1 MSNSSISSIDQL
13 IKLGEL
19 EKAESECLDLL
30 DENENNAAAFSKLG
44 KIYLLKGKEFEAQ
57 IFFEKALKI
66 DSNYLPAQE
75 KLNSL
80 SLIPNKVQKNYQI
93 SLQEHNSIKTIDKK
107 MHSEETSFNNI
118 CWCGGILRNSVH
130 PLYVQCELCG
140 THVVRQKYS
149 SEELQKFYSLSG
161 YWHDHQTLVS
171 GYPPIEV
178 RAKSDFNDRIPYWY
192 ELVNK
197 YTSNSG
203 SLLEIGCA
211 HGGFLYYCREHGIK
225 NVVGVEVDEET
236 CKFAQ
241 QHFRLPHV
249 CSGLFPNVKLPM
261 TSFDIITGFDVI
273 EHFADPIAG
282 ITAISNLLSD
292 NGTFIFQTPCYRGES
307 DVWQQFRPAE
317 HIYLYNESSI
327 RQLFMKC
334 GLEITDILPGYFPDD
349 MFVIGRKS
357 KKGENINFASGY
369 QKGNED
375 LTKIGDGSNF
385 KYSIEQI
392 ITVAKPKKILF
403 LRTDSIGDN
412 VLASTVLK
420 GIKDKFPGADITVLC
435 QNHISELYEHCTYI
449 KNILGIDKNKF
460 LEDEEYKSKII
471 LSIQKEKF
479 DLVINSV
486 FSSEPVN
493 DLLAFTAGAQ
503 QTIRIDGNSENSTQK
518 WVNDARE
525 LSTFVIKT
533 SEGWTSEIN
542 RHKEFLT
549 GLGIEARNITPEIW
563 LSKEDEKFADQFF
576 NENGFNP
583 GKTIVLFTGARYD
596 IRLYNHYGKA
606 LSKICRENKF
616 SVVAV
621 GSQDDYKINQD
632 NLDDIHVSTI
642 NLSGKTTLKQTAA
655 IIKKCRLAVGA
666 ETGNAHIAC
675 AVGTPN
681 VIILGG
687 GHFGRF
693 MPYSELTSMVVLP
706 LSCYGCNWQCS
717 FERAYCVKDND
728 PELVL
733 TAIEN
738 ALSSKSK
745 KPRIYFNELPSKNS
759 KDIIYKMLSRFLA
772 IDKVEMIEVKKE
784 GILSYSKKLL
794 LLAEEAIQ
802 SNHYNTARKLV
813 DNVLYVDPSNVDGL
827 NNLAVIEICE
837 QNHSEAV
844 RLLRQI
850 LELDSTNEVAL
861 GNSKYL
867 KEKLNSVKNV
877 KELKK
882 SSIHQSEDLKLV
894 TIIVQGRNDG
904 YMGNFEWRLYTNLNK
919 LSQVIHELGLV
930 DEVQIILVDWGSEK
944 PLANVLT
951 LSEEAKNCLEFVHVP
966 KSIATKYNK
975 DSEYSMVHAINTGI
989 KRAEGKYVLF
999 CDGDTYIPVETMKNL
1014 VVNLRRGCIGKL
1026 DLRKSLF
1033 MASRYHIPK
1042 TFQTSAPSLP
1052 GIDKY
1057 IKENHHSFNHDKI
1070 NLTNFIGTATAYLML
1085 KELWFECRGFDES
1098 LIYWGWFDID
1108 LFHRIKSKYDIY
1120 DLEDFGMPFYHLEHY
1135 SNSKNRDMKAENP
1148 RKVNPASMPKYFA
1161 PNNDSWGLLDEDI
1174 NIEKLNRKPITAK
1187 KDISS
1192 SELNNII
1199 PPEIKDD
1206 EFYNEIVD
1214 LAKKKEVR
1222 TVLEIGSSSG
1232 GGSTEAFVKG
1242 LRQNPGNPKMFCM
1255 EISKNRF
1262 AELKKRYETE
1272 KFVQCYNVSS
1282 VAIKDFPP
1290 EDDVKR
1296 FYGTTKS
1303 SLNLYPI
1310 EQVLGWLQQDMNYV
1324 SASGVPD
1331 DGIQIIREENNLQN
1345 FDLVLID
1352 GSEFTGSAE
1361 LKKVYGAKY
1370 ILLDDVN
1377 AYKNYESYQQ
1387 LLKDP
1392 NYVLIKENWKVRNGY
1407 AIFKFKDEEMPVHFF
1422 TIVLNGEPFI
1432 RYHIDLFKQLPF
1444 KWHWH
1449 IIEGVAEL
1457 KNDTAW
1463 SVAMG
1468 GKVSNEFHRNGLS
1481 KDGTTKYLD
1490 GLKIEFPDNITIYRK
1505 GKGKF
1510 WNGKLEMVNA
1520 PLKNI
1525 NEESLLIEI
1534 DADELWI
1541 FDQILETR
1549 KMFLENPAK
1558 TAAYFWCHFYV
1569 GGNLVTTIKNAYS
1582 KTPYY
1587 EWIRAWRFNPGNRW
1601 TTHEP
1606 PSLCMQNGTGQW
1618 MDLAK
1623 INPFLHN
1630 ETEAH
1635 GLVFHHYAYVL
1646 EQQLKFKEIYYGYQ
1660 NALHVWQKLQNTKN
1674 FPVLLKDYFS
1684 WVKDLQQVDTLISQ
1698 GIKPVAVKDDSG
1710 QWKFDYVLSRSNIKI
1725 SVKNNLNKDGKTK
1738 EHVPDISKNKI
1749 IIDGVIFQIQAN
1761 RPAGISR
1768 VWTSLLTELSKT
1780 ELADSIVLL
1789 DRGGTSPEIQGIKKR
1804 NIFRF
1809 SGYWE
1814 AIADS
1819 YYLQDICDEEN
1830 GLIFISTYYTYP
1842 SKTHSIMMLH
1852 DFIPELHKWQGLEWK
1867 TKKKA
1872 IEKARSYLSVSN
1884 STAKDLKRFYPGESL
1899 KQVFVISNAVSDN
1912 FKVNSDP
1919 TIESF
1924 KTRYKIIKP
1933 YFLVSGTRIFY
1944 KNIIQFV
1951 KAFSELKNKEEFEIL
1966 FTGGPSELEAD
1977 FLPYLKNVKHQVV
1990 FLSNED
1996 LSTAYSGAVALVY
2009 PSKYEGFGLPLLE
2022 AMKSGCP
2029 VITCRNSSL
2038 TEVAGDAAI
2047 YVEED
2052 NIYSMKRALSQISS
2066 ETLRKNI
2073 IKKGLKN
2080 AQRFSWTKS
2089 ADLLFDV
2096 LNKKKDELQSMPF
2109 GEPEILDDYNELFYM
2124 IKSDKILGK
2133 ATSNLIHLFEIVG
2146 EVTEEEFTKEEEVI
2160 GKSLLRMID
2169 FNLLSEIST
2178 NYRSPY
2184 LLYLKGLVH
2193 LYNEQEIE
2201 AFKSFIEVL
2210 KSDFKH
2216 WWIAYSAALIALKYN
2231 EYDTARQLLEPVLRV
2246 KPTFE
2251 GAKNKLKEIDRD
2263 SCSSNLHSLVKVSAI
2278 VSTYNSE
2285 KFIDGCL
2292 QDLVEQT
2299 LFKKGEMEIIVVNTG
2314 SQQNEKRII
2323 NKFQQKYLNIKYVE
2337 TKTRETIYAAWN
2349 IGIEHSQGKLLT
2361 NANTDDRHKSDAL
2374 EIMAAAF
2381 DKNPDADVVYADIF
2395 TTVKP
2400 NDNWGSNTPKA
2411 ENNWIQFDKDLIL
2424 FGCFIGPQPMWK
2436 KSLHEKYGNFRE
2448 ELKVV
2453 GDYEFWLRIS
2463 RDAKFIHLNE
2473 KLGLYF
2479 YSTGSAEHKN
2489 KSLTEDENK
2498 RIQNEY
2504 FIKYVSDLSEVERIK
2519 NKLAPV
2525 KNAKDGEEYFKNAMK
2540 FLELREKGLNIQT
2553 AIANFIQQ
2561 LDQYT
2566 GEDINKVSA
2575 NIQSIISSNNSIV
2588 DKSFIENFY
2597 LVLGI
2602 QHFKN
2607 GNIDRSKKL
2616 FGNALKINESSSNAY
2631 VGLGEVNFLNG
2642 DYLAAGE
2649 MFTKAVKIDPKN
2661 QTALNG
2667 LKKIDI

>member
-1 MSNSSISSIDQL
+1 MKNVVAYSLWGDKPIYWVGAKRNIELAKKYYPGWVCRFYIEKNCKEDLIESLRDDNVEIILVNSKNSFDGSFWRFWAAVDLDVDIMLSRDADSRITEREVAAVNEWLNSNKDFHIMRDHPYGHGRPILAGMWGCRNKILQKVNFVSLINNWENFSYYGCDQDFLGQVIYPL
-13 IKLGEL
+13 IKNNAIEHCDIKEL
-19 EKAESECLDLL
+19 TFGGTTKPFPTSREGYEFVGDVF
-30 DENENNAAAFSKLG
+30 DENDVRREDYHRALVEGMKNLALQQDNQLNGKSRINYVIIASDDNPTYKDFYPIVAKRWNDLG
-44 KIYLLKGKEFEAQ
+44 IKTYFINISDRDDVQLDDWG
-57 IFFEKALKI
+57 IIRRVKAL
-66 DSNYLPAQE
+66 DFVSSGFQAQ
-75 KLNSL
+75 
-80 SLIPNKVQKNYQI
+80 
-93 SLQEHNSIKTIDKK
+93 
-107 MHSEETSFNNI
+107 
-118 CWCGGILRNSVH
+118 
-130 PLYVQCELCG
+130 
-140 THVVRQKYS
+140 VVRLYAANFITGNLLISDIDMLPINGNYFTQYISELSEDNVILFTGQPYVDRPYFPMCYVLANSEAYKKY
-149 SEELQKFYSLSG
+149 
-161 YWHDHQTLVS
+161 
-171 GYPPIEV
+171 
-178 RAKSDFNDRIPYWY
+178 
-192 ELVNK
+192 
-197 YTSNSG
+197 
-203 SLLEIGCA
+203 LEIGDLS
-211 HGGFLYYCREHGIK
+211 FYDYCK
-225 NVVGVEVDEET
+225 MLVEKYGEDW
-236 CKFAQ
+236 FA
-241 QHFRLPHV
+241 
-249 CSGLFPNVKLPM
+249 
-261 TSFDIITGFDVI
+261 D
-273 EHFADPIAG
+273 EHFMYE
-282 ITAISNLLSD
+282 SLQKHSENL
-292 NGTFIFQTPCYRGES
+292 IIKKR
-307 DVWQQFRPAE
+307 QF
-317 HIYLYNESSI
+317 
-327 RQLFMKC
+327 
-334 GLEITDILPGYFPDD
+334 
-349 MFVIGRKS
+349 
-357 KKGENINFASGY
+357 
-369 QKGNED
+369 
-375 LTKIGDGSNF
+375 
-385 KYSIEQI
+385 
-392 ITVAKPKKILF
+392 
-403 LRTDSIGDN
+403 
-412 VLASTVLK
+412 
-420 GIKDKFPGADITVLC
+420 
-435 QNHISELYEHCTYI
+435 
-449 KNILGIDKNKF
+449 
-460 LEDEEYKSKII
+460 
-471 LSIQKEKF
+471 
-479 DLVINSV
+479 INSV
-486 FSSEPVN
+486 ATQRIDRVNWQYDLETLRKGEYVDSHLLRPYKQYSEQIDSLIKNLNNVVDYIDSIRNKTNINPATILEIGSRDGYDAENLRLAFQIKSNDVWIVEPNPSQLELIKKNYPDINLLEYAIYNKSGKFNFNRVN
-493 DLLAFTAGAQ
+493 DSSLTGVSSLLD
-503 QTIRIDGNSENSTQK
+503 RIDNLYDKVDSEKISVQC
-518 WVNDARE
+518 
-525 LSTFVIKT
+525 
-533 SEGWTSEIN
+533 
-542 RHKEFLT
+542 
-549 GLGIEARNITPEIW
+549 IT
-563 LSKEDEKFADQFF
+563 
-576 NENGFNP
+576 
-583 GKTIVLFTGARYD
+583 
-596 IRLYNHYGKA
+596 GKA
-606 LSKICRENKF
+606 LLNIINKDIDLCKIDVEGLTHEVLTSFGDNIDKIKSFHLECEHRAVWDSQKLYKEIAAYLREKNYVLISFNYVGGDTLQSDSVWVNKKYAKNF
-616 SVVAV
+616 SANNIQAAEQEIQNGNIIFAV
-621 GSQDDYKINQD
+621 EI
-632 NLDDIHVSTI
+632 L
-642 NLSGKTTLKQTAA
+642 
-655 IIKKCRLAVGA
+655 
-666 ETGNAHIAC
+666 
-675 AVGTPN
+675 N
-681 VIILGG
+681 VILQNEPTNIDAL
-687 GHFGRF
+687 
-693 MPYSELTSMVVLP
+693 
-706 LSCYGCNWQCS
+706 
-717 FERAYCVKDND
+717 ND
-728 PELVL
+728 
-733 TAIEN
+733 
-738 ALSSKSK
+738 
-745 KPRIYFNELPSKNS
+745 
-759 KDIIYKMLSRFLA
+759 LA
-772 IDKVEMIEVKKE
+772 
-784 GILSYSKKLL
+784 
-794 LLAEEAIQ
+794 LAEI
-802 SNHYNTARKLV
+802 
-813 DNVLYVDPSNVDGL
+813 L
-827 NNLAVIEICE
+827 NKN
-837 QNHSEAV
+837 
-844 RLLRQI
+844 
-850 LELDSTNEVAL
+850 LELANSILQKVLKIEPGNQVAL
-861 GNSKYL
+861 GNKAYL
-867 KEKLNSVKNV
+867 SQQLSIDEKEKKVV
-877 KELKK
+877 ET
-882 SSIHQSEDLKLV
+882 SIVQSEKSKLL
-894 TIIVQGRNDG
+894 TIVLQGRNDS
-904 YMGNFEWRLYTNLNK
+904 YMGNFEWRLSTNINK
-919 LSQVIHELGLV
+919 LSETLHELNLV
-930 DEVQIILVDWGSEK
+930 EKVQVLLVDWGSNER
-944 PLANVLT
+944 LTNVLT

-966 KSIATKYNK
+966 KGIAAKYNK

-989 KRAEGKYVLF
+989 KKAKGKYVLF
-999 CDGDTYIPVETMKNL
+999 CDGDTYTPVETMKNL

-1042 TFQTSAPSLP
+1042 TFQTSGPSLP
-1052 GIDKY
+1052 EIDKY
-1057 IKENHHSFNHDKI
+1057 IKEKHHSFNHDKI
-1070 NLTNFIGTATAYLML
+1070 NLTNFMGTATAYLML

-1108 LFHRIKSKYDIY
+1108 LFHRIKSKYGIHDF
-1120 DLEDFGMPFYHLEHY
+1120 EDFGMPFYHLEHY
-1135 SNSKNRDMKAENP
+1135 GNSKNRDMKAENP
-1148 RKVNPASMPKYFA
+1148 RKINPAAMPKYFT
-1161 PNNDSWGLLDEDI
+1161 PNDDNWGLANEELI
-1174 NIEKLNRKPITAK
+1174 IEKLIGKVGNIK
-1187 KDISS
+1187 KDISG
-1192 SELNNII
+1192 SELNNMI

-1242 LRQNPGNPKMFCM
+1242 LRQNPGSPKMFCM

-1262 AELKKRYETE
+1262 AELKRRYETD

-1282 VAIKDFPP
+1282 VAIKDFPS

-1296 FYGTTKS
+1296 FYSTTKT

-1310 EQVLGWLQQDMNYV
+1310 EQVLGWLQQDIDYV
-1324 SASGVPD
+1324 SASCVPD

-1361 LKKVYGAKY
+1361 LKKAYGAKY
-1370 ILLDDVN
+1370 ILLDDIN

-1468 GKVSNEFHRNGLS
+1468 GKVSHEFHRNGLS

-1505 GKGKF
+1505 GKEKF

-1525 NEESLLIEI
+1525 DEESLLIEI
-1534 DADELWI
+1534 DADELWT

-1606 PSLCMQNGTGQW
+1606 PALCMQNGTGQW

-1780 ELADSIVLL
+1780 DLADSIVLL

-1819 YYLQDICDEEN
+1819 YYLQDICDAEN
-1830 GLIFISTYYTYP
+1830 GLIFMSTYYTYP

-1852 DFIPELHKWQGLEWK
+1852 DFIPELHGWQGLEWK

-1872 IEKARSYLSVSN
+1872 IEKARAYLSVSN

-1912 FKVNSDP
+1912 FKVNSDSA
-1919 TIESF
+1919 IESF
-1924 KTRYKIIKP
+1924 KTRYKITKP

-2066 ETLRKNI
+2066 ETLRKDI
-2073 IKKGLKN
+2073 IKKGIKN

-2089 ADLLFDV
+2089 ADLLFNV
-2096 LNKKKDELQSMPF
+2096 LNKKEDELQSITF
-2109 GEPEILDDYNELFYM
+2109 NEPEILDDYNELFYR

-2133 ATSNLIHLFEIVG
+2133 ATSNLFHLFEIVG

-2231 EYDTARQLLEPVLRV
+2231 EYNTARQLLEPVLRV

-2263 SCSSNLHSLVKVSAI
+2263 SCPSNLHSLVKVSAI
-2278 VSTYNSE
+2278 ISTYNSE
-2285 KFIDGCL
+2285 KYIDGCL

-2314 SQQNEKRII
+2314 SQQNEKRIV

-2349 IGIEHSQGKLLT
+2349 IAIAHSQGKLLT

-2374 EIMAAAF
+2374 EIMAAEF

-2395 TTVKP
+2395 TTVQP
-2400 NDNWGSNTPKA
+2400 NDNWGSNTSKA
-2411 ENNWIQFDKDLIL
+2411 ENKWIQFDKDLIL

-2436 KSLHEKYGNFRE
+2436 RSLHEKYGNFRE

-2463 RDAKFIHLNE
+2463 REAKFIHLNE

-2479 YSTGSAEHKN
+2479 YSTGSVEHKN
-2489 KSLTEDENK
+2489 KSLTEDENR

-2504 FIKYVSDLSEVERIK
+2504 FIKYVSDLSGVERIK

-2525 KNAKDGEEYFKNAMK
+2525 KNAKDGDEYFKNAMK
-2540 FLELREKGLNIQT
+2540 VLELREKGLNIQI

-2561 LDQYT
+2561 LNQYT
-2566 GEDINKVSA
+2566 SENFNKVSA
-2575 NIQSIISSNNSIV
+2575 SIQSIICGNNSIV

-2597 LVLGI
+2597 LVLGV

-2607 GNIDRSKKL
+2607 GNIDQSKKM
-2616 FGNALKINESSSNAY
+2616 FDNALKINGFSSNAY
-2631 VGLGEVNFLNG
+2631 VGLGEVNFLNNN
-2642 DYLAAGE
+2642 YLAAGE
-2649 MFTKAVKIDPKN
+2649 MFTKALKIDPKN

-2667 LKKIDI
+2667 IKKLDEKLNLKVELNS